1 MIIIPARLASTRF
14 PKKMLTDI
22 FGKPLIIATAMNAAQ
37 VDDVVVACD
46 DEIILTLC
54 KKYNIKAV
62 LTNKAHTSG
71 TDRCAEACRIL
82 GISSNEIIL
91 NVQGDEPFLEKEVI
105 QTLQDLT
112 KKSDFMASLAKKI
125 TQQEALDS
133 NLVKVVLDGC
143 NNAIYFSRSVI
154 PFDRDNNQEV
164 EYYGH
169 LGLYGF
175 YNWSLQEFCN
185 LEKTHLE
192 DIEKLEQLRAIYY
205 QKSIKMAIV
214 ETNSVGIDT
223 PDDLEIA
230 FKKKIVVL

>member
-62 LTNKAHTSG
+62 LTNKEHTSG

-105 QTLQDLT
+105 QTLQDLI

-133 NLVKVVLDGC
+133 NLVKVVLDSC
-143 NNAIYFSRSVI
+143 NNAIYFSRSII
-154 PFDRDNNQEV
+154 PFDRDDNQKV
-164 EYYGH
+164 QYYGH

-185 LEKTHLE
+185 LKKTHLE

-205 QKSIKMAIV
+205 QKYIKMAIV
-214 ETNSVGIDT
+214 ETNSIGIDT
-223 PDDLEIA
+223 PNDLEIA
-230 FKKKIVVL
+230 LRKKIVVL